1 MKLVAFIPNIVYNQV
16 CHSNISPKKEIT
28 GKRMSTVEIVIV
40 HRIIM
45 HKSHIVWG
53 FAWNQHG
60 TGGNFTYSA
69 YCIMHRMLK

>member
-1 MKLVAFIPNIVYNQV
+1 MA
-16 CHSNISPKKEIT
+16 IT
-28 GKRMSTVEIVIV
+28 LDASTVEIVMM

-69 YCIMHRMLK
+69 YCIMHRTLK